1 MDFKQLEYFKAIV
14 EEGTISAAA
23 RRLHMS
29 QPPLSYQMKMLE
41 EELQVQLFSRGTKR
55 ITLTEAGKVLYAR
68 AGILLTMTD
77 ITRREV
83 ARAGQAV
90 TLHLGMT
97 PSTVSM
103 MAEIIAAFS
112 RVYPEIYFD
121 IHEGSTYILKNQLE
135 NRAVDVTTLRTPI
148 SLNNCQHRV
157 LVRESLVA
165 IGVSECMPS
174 GQSTMTLQQL
184 SAEKLILSHRY
195 REYLL
200 RAFEKESLTCDIYYE
215 CADARTAMSLAENGV
230 GVAILPASTSG
241 LTKKMTVCT
250 IENADLMTEL
260 LLVWRNEKLPRE
272 VELFIQFCQEKSFD
286 R

>member
-200 RAFEKESLTCDIYYE
+200 RAFEKESLTYV
-215 CADARTAMSLAENGV
+215 TG
-230 GVAILPASTSG
+230 
-241 LTKKMTVCT
+241 
-250 IENADLMTEL
+250 
-260 LLVWRNEKLPRE
+260 
-272 VELFIQFCQEKSFD
+272 
-286 R
+286 

>member
-1 MDFKQLEYFKAIV
+1 MDFKQLKYFKAIV

-41 EELQVQLFSRGTKR
+41 EELQVQLFLRGTKR

-68 AGILLTMTD
+68 AGSLLTMTD
-77 ITRREV
+77 ITKREV

-103 MAEIIAAFS
+103 MTKMIADFS
-112 RVYPEIYFD
+112 RIYPEIYFD
-121 IHEGSTYILKNQLE
+121 IHEGSTYVLKNQLE
-135 NRAVDVTTLRTPI
+135 NRVVDVTTLRTPI
-148 SLNNCQHRV
+148 SLSNCQHRV

-165 IGVSECMPS
+165 MGVSRYMPS
-174 GQSTMTLQQL
+174 DRNVITLKQL
-184 SAEKLILSHRY
+184 SSKKLILSHRY

-200 RAFEKESLTCDIYYE
+200 RAFEKEGLSCDIYYE
-215 CADARTAMSLAENGV
+215 CADARTAMELAENGV
-230 GVAILPASTSG
+230 GVAILPASTGG
-241 LTKKMTVCT
+241 LTKKMEVYT

-260 LLVWRNEKLPRE
+260 LLVWRNEKIPPE
-272 VELFIQFCQEKSFD
+272 VEMFIEFCQKNKFQ
-286 R
+286 